1 MPSTARHAIA
11 RFDILHDD
19 GLPAAVA
26 RDKRFTAMHD
36 PDVLFVARTLIRRY
50 GDEAKR
56 HALERISNLLDDGDA
71 EACELWQKVADAIDE
86 LTTF

>member
-1 MPSTARHAIA
+1 MALT
-11 RFDILHDD
+11 
-19 GLPAAVA
+19 
-26 RDKRFTAMHD
+26 D
-36 PDVLFVARTLIRRY
+36 PDVLFVARSLVRRY

-56 HALERISNLLDDGDA
+56 HALERISRLLDDGDA